1 MKFSFIHLIQ
11 LCPARSQHV
20 AQSNFFAAQFR

>member
-11 LCPARSQHV
+11 LRPTRSQHV
-20 AQSNFFAAQFR
+20 AQSKLFFGPV